1 MWQWLGFSLMSTPVC
16 WRLGN
21 ADCVALEE
29 EEAEVGEL
37 VVDFTVRLNAEDCLV
52 D

>member
-1 MWQWLGFSLMSTPVC
+1 MSTPVC

-29 EEAEVGEL
+29 KEIEVGEL
-37 VVDFTVRLNAEDCLV
+37 VVDFTVRLNAEDV
-52 D
+52 WWIK